1 MTLLHRTMSILS
13 EDQGLTR
20 KRAAN
25 FAVQVCDFYVAIGT
39 KLTYTQTGYNS
50 QDYARNAV
58 KVVVDIDKNELDKDT
73 MHVDFKIQSDA
84 EIYFL
89 SSKNHRET
97 GIRST

>member
-1 MTLLHRTMSILS
+1 M
-13 EDQGLTR
+13 
-20 KRAAN
+20 
-25 FAVQVCDFYVAIGT
+25 AIGT

-84 EIYFL
+84 GKFISLLKIIE
-89 SSKNHRET
+89 KQ
-97 GIRST
+97 IRST